1 MKLTA
6 TVLDSQIGHR
16 LDQILVSLF
25 PHYSRSRIKRWIEQ
39 KLVRVN
45 GTIIDKPK
53 IKIRVK
59 SQVIINVINGTT
71 TDYYS
76 SQAQDIAL
84 NIIYEDNYLIIINKP
99 KNLVVHPGAGNLNG
113 TVLNALL
120 YYYPSLGK
128 IPRAGIVHRLDKDT
142 TGLMIIAKTP
152 LIYMKLL
159 SLMKKRI
166 VIRKYEAIVNG
177 VMISGGLISEA
188 IIRHPTRRTL
198 MAIDMTNQSGK
209 KAITHYRI
217 LARFRDHTHIGV
229 QLETGFTHQIRVHL
243 ASLNYP
249 LVGDKKYKGRYRSVK
264 IPLHASSQVKSELY
278 KFDRQALHASLLQF
292 PHPKTGILME
302 FHATIPADMNNLISI
317 LKTDRSYL

>member
-6 TVLDSQIGHR
+6 TVLDSQIGQR

-53 IKIRVK
+53 IKIRLK
-59 SQVIINVINGTT
+59 SQVIINVINVTN
-71 TDYYS
+71 DYYPGP
-76 SQAQDIAL
+76 AQEIAL
-84 NIIYEDNYLIIINKP
+84 NILYEDNYLIIINKSR
-99 KNLVVHPGAGNLNG
+99 NLVVHPGAGNLNG

-128 IPRAGIVHRLDKDT
+128 IPRAGIIHRLDKDT
-142 TGLMIIAKTP
+142 TGLMIIAKKP

-159 SLMKKRI
+159 SLMKKRR

-177 VMISGGLISEA
+177 VMISGGVISEA

-198 MAIDMTNQSGK
+198 MSIDMNKQISK

-217 LARFRDHTHIGV
+217 LARFRDHTHIGL
-229 QLETGFTHQIRVHL
+229 QLETGLTHQIRVHL
-243 ASLNYP
+243 AYLNYP
-249 LVGDKKYKGRYRSVK
+249 VVGDKKYTGRYRAVK
-264 IPLHASSQVKSELY
+264 IPVHASSQVKSELY
-278 KFDRQALHASLLQF
+278 KFDRQALHASILQF
-292 PHPKTGILME
+292 PHPETGILME
-302 FHATIPADMNNLISI
+302 FHATIPADMKNLISI
-317 LKTDRSYL
+317 LETDSSYL

>member
-1 MKLTA
+1 MQLTA
-6 TVLDSQIGHR
+6 TVLDSHIGHR

-53 IKIRVK
+53 MKIRVK
-59 SQVIINVINGTT
+59 SQVIINVINVTN
-71 TDYYS
+71 DYS
-76 SQAQDIAL
+76 PGQAQEITL
-84 NIIYEDNYLIIINKP
+84 NIIYEDNYLIIINKSR
-99 KNLVVHPGAGNLNG
+99 NLVVHPGAGNLNG

-120 YYYPSLGK
+120 YCYPSLAQ

-177 VMISGGLISEA
+177 VMISGGVISEA

-198 MAIDMTNQSGK
+198 MAIDLNKQISK

-229 QLETGFTHQIRVHL
+229 QLETGLTHQIRVHL
-243 ASLNYP
+243 AYLNYP
-249 LVGDKKYKGRYRSVK
+249 LVGDKKYKGRYRAVK
-264 IPLHASSQVKSELY
+264 IPVHASSQVKLELY

-292 PHPKTGILME
+292 PHPETGILME
-302 FHATIPADMNNLISI
+302 FHATLPADMKNLISI
-317 LKTDRSYL
+317 LKTDSSYF